1 MISLLHATRGT
12 PERALATRKIWI
24 DRADEEWQVEHILES
39 KATTWKA
46 SRRSQRRTLTGGALP
61 HLQRGP
67 RQAWQT
73 GMFAL
78 SFPRE
83 ISWW

>member
-24 DRADEEWQVEHILES
+24 DRADDAAQVEHIFGIQSDDMES
-39 KATTWKA
+39 IKAFTAANAYWWCT
-46 SRRSQRRTLTGGALP
+46 P

-73 GMFAL
+73 GMSVR
-78 SFPRE
+78 SFRRA
-83 ISWW
+83 ISW